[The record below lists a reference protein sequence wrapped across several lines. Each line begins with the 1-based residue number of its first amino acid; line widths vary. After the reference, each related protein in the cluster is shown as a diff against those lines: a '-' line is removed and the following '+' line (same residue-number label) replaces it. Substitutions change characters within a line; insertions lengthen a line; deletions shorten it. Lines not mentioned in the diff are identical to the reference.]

1 MTESTGSDAATFV
14 AATVV
19 KANQGGAAAPG
30 RTGIGG
36 REYDGD

>member
-1 MTESTGSDAATFV
+1 MTESTRSDAGPV
-14 AATVV
+14 AAATEV

-30 RTGIGG
+30 TTGIGG